1 MKIKS
6 FAPGKIILFGEHSV
20 VHNKPAIAAA
30 INRGVDVELT
40 PRNDNIVH
48 VVVPVIDYDQEH
60 ELTDFKLNYIIDS
73 HKKMITDYIYEVIN
87 LFEFQRGFD
96 ITVDI
101 NMYLGVG
108 LGSSAA
114 VTVSTLKAVSLYA
127 NEEYTKDEI
136 AHIAR
141 SIEIKIQGA
150 ASPIDTSMSTYG
162 GIIYIDKD
170 FRLHPVD
177 VNMALPL
184 IVQNCQISG
193 NTGKLVESVRQ
204 KYEKYPNII
213 GKIFDAMEQI
223 AVDAKV
229 ALEEGNTEHLSNY
242 MNINQGL
249 LDSIGVNTLELS
261 TMVYDIRRHGAKGS
275 KLTGSGGG
283 GCIIAFCP
291 DNIDEVYDSLDDTYP
306 KFKCELS
313 TDGVEAS
320 IIKD

>member
-20 VHNKPAIAAA
+20 VHKRPAIAAA
-30 INRGVDVELT
+30 INRGVNVELT

-48 VVVPVIDYDQEH
+48 VVVPVIDYDKEH
-60 ELTDFKLNYIIDS
+60 ELTNFQLNYIIDS
-73 HKKMITDYIYEVIN
+73 HNKMITDYIYEVIN
-87 LFEFQRGFD
+87 LFEFQNGFD
-96 ITVDI
+96 INVDI

-127 NEEYTKDEI
+127 NEDYTKDQI
-136 AHIAR
+136 AAIAR
-141 SIEIKIQGA
+141 SVEIKIQGA

-162 GIIYIDKD
+162 GIIYIDENFK
-170 FRLHPVD
+170 LHPVD
-177 VNMALPL
+177 VKMNLPL

-204 KYEKYPNII
+204 KYEKYPKIV

-223 AVDAKV
+223 AVDAKK
-229 ALEEGNTEHLSNY
+229 ALEEGNEEHISSY
-242 MNINQGL
+242 MNLNQGL

-261 TMVYDIRRHGAKGS
+261 QMVYNIRHHGAKGS

-291 DNIDEVYDSLDDTYP
+291 DNIDEVYDCIDNSYP

-313 TDGVEAS
+313 TDGVKAS
-320 IIKD
+320 IIND